1 MRQIEKYTMNSLRL
15 VRRSTGKMCLVL
27 FCLLLLPVN
36 VFAAKPLEVFVS
48 IAPQKFLADR
58 LGGDRINTQV
68 LIDEGKSPHLFH
80 PSTRQLVA
88 ISKAA
93 LLFTIDMEFE
103 RILVKKLSQ
112 ASVSL
117 KVINSVQGIE
127 KKAFP
132 GQHEHN
138 DHTTLDPHVW
148 LSPPLLIQMAST
160 MTDAIAGM
168 DPENAAFYNAN
179 LRNLTAEFE
188 AVDKK
193 IQMELAAFAG
203 SSFYVFHPSFA
214 YFARRYG
221 LHQEAVEIEGKSP
234 TPKQLSKLITKA
246 RKENVK
252 VIFVQEQFDPRSAKT
267 VAQAIGGEV
276 LSLNPLAENVME
288 NLQVMAATIR
298 SGLSR

>member
-1 MRQIEKYTMNSLRL
+1 MRQIKKNTMSSAGL
-15 VRRSTGKMCLVL
+15 VKRSTGRMYLVL

-36 VFAAKPLEVFVS
+36 GFAAKPLEMVVS

-58 LGGDRINTQV
+58 LGDDRVNTQV
-68 LIDEGKSPHLFH
+68 LIGDGKSPHLFH

-103 RILVKKLSQ
+103 RILVGKLSQ
-112 ASVSL
+112 TSVSL

-132 GQHEHN
+132 GQHEH
-138 DHTTLDPHVW
+138 DGHGGLDPHVW

-160 MTDAIAGM
+160 MAVAMGEV
-168 DPENAAFYNAN
+168 DPENAAFYTAN

-193 IQMELAAFAG
+193 IQIELAAFAG

-221 LHQEAVEIEGKSP
+221 LHQEAVEIEGKAP
-234 TPKQLSKLITKA
+234 TPKQLSRLITKA

-276 LSLNPLAENVME
+276 LPLNPLAENVME